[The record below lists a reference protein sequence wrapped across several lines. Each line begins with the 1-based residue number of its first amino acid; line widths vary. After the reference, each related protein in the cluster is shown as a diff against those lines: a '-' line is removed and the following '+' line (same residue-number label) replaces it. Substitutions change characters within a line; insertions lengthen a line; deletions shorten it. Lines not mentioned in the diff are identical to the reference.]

1 MVNDSSS
8 LEVKCWFMLSL
19 SIAITPPMLTL
30 IWIHLKVGVNASLYG
45 AITLIRS
52 NVLKLPTQAK
62 YVCVLWIT
70 LFQEKIAHFCFHH
83 VKDKVR
89 IDIEPSL
96 TQITILHWNLCILL
110 YSATHVGRMHACTM
124 HPSHTIAHACVHFYV
139 SPILGLSLGPIIP
152 RRPMAR

>member
-19 SIAITPPMLTL
+19 SIAITPLLTL

-96 TQITILHWNLCILL
+96 TQNTILHWNLCILL
-110 YSATHVGRMHACTM
+110 YSATCQQAMGTLLW
-124 HPSHTIAHACVHFYV
+124 HPSLVRIFSYQHTYCNGRVEPSRAEPSCK
-139 SPILGLSLGPIIP
+139 
-152 RRPMAR
+152 